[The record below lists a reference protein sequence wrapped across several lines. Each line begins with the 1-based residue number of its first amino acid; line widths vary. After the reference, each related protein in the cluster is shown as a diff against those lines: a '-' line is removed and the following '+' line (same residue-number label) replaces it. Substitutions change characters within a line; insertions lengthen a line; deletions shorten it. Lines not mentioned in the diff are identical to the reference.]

1 MHRVTRRLRR
11 LTAAA
16 ESISEGEFAVE
27 VEVEVA
33 SPRADELGRLSRAVQ
48 RMAQRLDEYVSGQKR
63 ALGNI
68 VRNALRYAGMEGAI
82 ARTCVEGLGGSIR
95 GWNREGGGFAVE
107 RRFPDVS

>member
-16 ESISEGEFAVE
+16 ESISEREFA

-63 ALGNI
+63 FLGDI